1 MTARIAPLLTEKVA
15 FNLQHHLLK
24 AFRVPHLSLRIIRRC
39 ERDIHVVPRGV
50 ALAGRHARIAGH
62 YPHSSAKTGI
72 LCR

>member
-1 MTARIAPLLTEKVA
+1 MA

-39 ERDIHVVPRGV
+39 ERDIQVVPRGV

-62 YPHSSAKTGI
+62 
-72 LCR
+72 